1 MSGKL
6 ASSHPRPSLVSMWLS
21 SWDLFPVFLPSLP
34 PPGSRAR
41 TTPWIL
47 KCRQKVPLPPRSF
60 LSHRTSVK
68 RPRSPSPTLSSAKNA
83 AILSKITLKLE
94 QAFSPLQKS
103 KGQNLV
109 YLLDSYTYT
118 LKATEVAL
126 RGKPNKAGTFFFESL
141 GRQERLFISTFAN
154 LIDATASATENSRAL
169 VKHTAWNLLRKVCG
183 FSRSVSLLF
192 GLRTLKCAD
201 HLVRRL

>member
-68 RPRSPSPTLSSAKNA
+68 RPRSPSPTLSSANA
-83 AILSKITLKLE
+83 VILSKITLKLE

-109 YLLDSYTYT
+109 LPTRLIFLHTKGDGSGPQRQA
-118 LKATEVAL
+118 KQR
-126 RGKPNKAGTFFFESL
+126 RGPSSLSHWAGRRGSL
-141 GRQERLFISTFAN
+141 FPLSPI
-154 LIDATASATENSRAL
+154 
-169 VKHTAWNLLRKVCG
+169 
-183 FSRSVSLLF
+183 
-192 GLRTLKCAD
+192 
-201 HLVRRL
+201 

>member
-1 MSGKL
+1 MESSRDKDLKSERDRSNFGVFFLCL
-6 ASSHPRPSLVSMWLS
+6 ASSRLPTLDPPWCRCGSPRGIS
-21 SWDLFPVFLPSLP
+21 FFLPSLP

-68 RPRSPSPTLSSAKNA
+68 RPRSPSPTLSSANA
-83 AILSKITLKLE
+83 VILSKITLKLE

-109 YLLDSYTYT
+109 LPARLVFLHTEGDGSGAQRQVKQGGDLL
-118 LKATEVAL
+118 L
-126 RGKPNKAGTFFFESL
+126 
-141 GRQERLFISTFAN
+141 
-154 LIDATASATENSRAL
+154 
-169 VKHTAWNLLRKVCG
+169 
-183 FSRSVSLLF
+183 
-192 GLRTLKCAD
+192 
-201 HLVRRL
+201 